1 MSDCVKLVEQALAGA
16 GLEGGRVVA
25 GLSGGVDSVAMLH
38 ALVQAAPRLGV
49 ALSALHVHHGLS
61 PHAKKWARSCAA
73 LCRALG
79 VTLVEVRV
87 RVSRRFEL
95 GVEGAAREARYAV
108 FRQQRADAIALAHHA
123 DDQAETLLLQL
134 LRGAGVR
141 GLSAMPAT
149 RVLDPASGL
158 RLVRP
163 WLGLTRAEIRSYAER
178 AELSWIEDESNHDPA
193 FDRSFLRTRILPELV
208 ARFPGLRDTLGRA
221 ALNFADAVQLLDDL
235 AARDAGCEVA
245 GDSLSVSALAGL
257 SPPGARNL
265 LRWFL
270 ERQSLPAPS
279 RDQLEEALRQTLAA
293 RGDARLRVKLGAVW
307 LRRHRG
313 QLYLEPAGREVARDW
328 SLTWA
333 GQQQL
338 TLPAGLGCLR
348 FEPARG
354 TGLSVSRLR
363 GQNVAVRPRFG
374 GERMRLAP
382 NRPSRTLKNLL
393 QEAHIPHWER
403 VRMPMLFVDEA
414 LVWVPGVGQDFRF
427 AAAADEAGVMPRW
440 ERQEATRSP
449 LGH

>member
-1 MSDCVKLVEQALAGA
+1 MSDCVKLIEQTLVGA
-16 GLEGGRVVA
+16 GLTGGRVVA
-25 GLSGGVDSVAMLH
+25 GLSGGLDSVAMLH

-49 ALSALHVHHGLS
+49 TPSAVHIHHGLS
-61 PHAKKWARSCAA
+61 AHADAWARFCAE
-73 LCRALG
+73 LCQALG
-79 VTLVEVRV
+79 VPLVEVRV
-87 RVSRRFEL
+87 QVGRRSEL

-108 FRQQRADAIALAHHA
+108 FRQQRADAIVLAHHA

-141 GLSAMPAT
+141 GLSAMPAM

-158 RLVRP
+158 RVVRP
-163 WLGLTRAEIRSYAER
+163 WLGLTRAQIRSYAQR
-178 AELSWIEDESNHDPA
+178 AGLSWIEDESNQDPA

-208 ARFPGLRDTLGRA
+208 VRFPGLRDTLGRA
-221 ALNFADAVQLLDDL
+221 ALNFADAAQLLDDL
-235 AARDAGCEVA
+235 GARDAGVA
-245 GDSLSVSALAGL
+245 APGDSLPVSALAAL
-257 SPPGARNL
+257 SPGGARNL

-270 ERQSLPAPS
+270 ERQSLPPPS
-279 RDQLEEALRQTLAA
+279 RDQLQEAVRQALAA
-293 RGDARLRVKLGAVW
+293 RGHARLRVKLGAVW

-313 QLYLEPAGREVARDW
+313 QLHLEPAGRELAPDW
-328 SLTWA
+328 SLNWV
-333 GQQQL
+333 GQHRL

-363 GQNVAVRPRFG
+363 AHSVVVRPRYG

-403 VRMPMLFVDEA
+403 ARMPMLFANDILIWAPE
-414 LVWVPGVGQDFRF
+414 VGQDFRF

-440 ERQEATRSP
+440 EQAKAARPP
-449 LGH
+449 LGQ